1 MSTIIAS
8 HELLFTYA
16 EVAQAAGLQEYSLR
30 SGAVLPDHF
39 GTPRH
44 WKLNRHS
51 TPCLTETG
59 LRELAESLRANG
71 NPVAARSL
79 EVLREQRTGT
89 PARALALPPIEKNSA
104 IPLRSAA
111 RPGFVPAS
119 SADAENPGK
128 RFSWQDRKD
137 CGGD

>member
-1 MSTIIAS
+1 MSTLIAS
-8 HELLFTYA
+8 QELLFTYA
-16 EVAQAAGLQEYSLR
+16 EAAQAAGLQEYSLR

-51 TPCLTETG
+51 VPCLTERG
-59 LRELAESLRANG
+59 LLELAESLRANG

-89 PARALALPPIEKNSA
+89 PARSLGLPPIEKG
-104 IPLRSAA
+104 AA
-111 RPGFVPAS
+111 VPHYA
-119 SADAENPGK
+119 
-128 RFSWQDRKD
+128 WQDRKD
-137 CGGD
+137 TGGD

>member
-1 MSTIIAS
+1 MSTTITS
-8 HELLFTYA
+8 RELLFTYA

-39 GTPRH
+39 GTPRY

-51 TPCLTETG
+51 TPCLTEVG
-59 LRELAESLRANG
+59 LQELAESLRSNG

-79 EVLREQRTGT
+79 DVLREQRCGT
-89 PARALALPPIEKNSA
+89 PSRGLSLPPIEKG
-104 IPLRSAA
+104 AA
-111 RPGFVPAS
+111 VPHY
-119 SADAENPGK
+119 P
-128 RFSWQDRKD
+128 WQDRKD